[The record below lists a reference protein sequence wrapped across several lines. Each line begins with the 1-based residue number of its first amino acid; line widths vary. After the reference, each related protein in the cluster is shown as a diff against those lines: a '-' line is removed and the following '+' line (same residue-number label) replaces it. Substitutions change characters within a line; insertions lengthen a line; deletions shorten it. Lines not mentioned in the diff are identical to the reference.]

1 MIKIAYPEPAFRT
14 RSREGQMEL
23 FDDIRKIWVKI
34 TPEEWVRQN
43 FIQWLILE
51 MKYPSAMIAIEKE
64 LTLGVLKKRFD
75 ALIYNR
81 NHEPWMMIECK
92 APEVDLSEKTIM
104 QILRYNMAIPVP
116 FLVITNG
123 HYCYAASIIHGK
135 AGWLNELPVYSF

>member
-14 RSREGQMEL
+14 RNREGQMEL
-23 FDDIRKIWVKI
+23 FDEIRKTWVKI

-51 MKYPSAMIAIEKE
+51 MKYPSAMIAVEKE
-64 LTLGVLKKRFD
+64 LTLGELKKRFD

-81 NHEPWMMIECK
+81 DHEPWMMIECK

-123 HYCYAASIIHGK
+123 HYCYAANISDGK
-135 AGWLNELPVYSF
+135 VVWLDELPMYSF

>member
-14 RSREGQMEL
+14 RNREGQMEL
-23 FDDIRKIWVKI
+23 FDEIRKTWVKI

-51 MKYPSAMIAIEKE
+51 MKYPSAMIAVEKE
-64 LTLGVLKKRFD
+64 LMLGELKKRFD

-81 NHEPWMMIECK
+81 DHEPWMMIECK

-135 AGWLNELPVYSF
+135 AGWLNELPMYSF

>member
-14 RSREGQMEL
+14 RNRQGQMEL
-23 FDDIRKIWVKI
+23 FDEIRKTWVKI

-51 MKYPSAMIAIEKE
+51 MKYPSAMIAVEKE
-64 LTLGVLKKRFD
+64 LMLGELKKRFD

-81 NHEPWMMIECK
+81 DHEPWMMIECK

-123 HYCYAASIIHGK
+123 HYCYAANISDGK
-135 AGWLNELPVYSF
+135 VGWLNELPVYSF

>member
-14 RSREGQMEL
+14 RNREGQMEL
-23 FDDIRKIWVKI
+23 FDEIRKTWVKI

-51 MKYPSAMIAIEKE
+51 MKYPSAMIAVEKE
-64 LTLGVLKKRFD
+64 LMLGELKKRFD

-81 NHEPWMMIECK
+81 DHEPWMMIECK

-123 HYCYAASIIHGK
+123 HYCYAANISDGK
-135 AGWLNELPVYSF
+135 VGWLDELPMYSF

>member
-14 RSREGQMEL
+14 RNREGQMEL
-23 FDDIRKIWVKI
+23 FDEIRKTWVKI

-51 MKYPSAMIAIEKE
+51 MKYPSAMIAVEKE
-64 LTLGVLKKRFD
+64 LTLGELKKRFD

-81 NHEPWMMIECK
+81 DHEPWMMIECK

-116 FLVITNG
+116 YLVITNG
-123 HYCYAASIIHGK
+123 LYCYAASIIHGK